1 MKASGGSDPAVPRRG
16 GTNRDLA
23 LFLARN
29 RGPLLALGVFV
40 VMFSLYLHEHPRE
53 VSVSLL
59 TAASNKAVVLALM
72 AMAQTVPVVT
82 RGLDL
87 SIGSVMMLAACASSA
102 LVNGPPA
109 HVAFGVCVVLV
120 VGAVAGAI
128 NGVLVVIGRIQPI
141 IATLATG
148 AVYFGIALWL
158 RPTPGGDVSE
168 GLSNALTYATFGV
181 PTTFLL
187 LIGVLVVVWL
197 PFRRSVLG
205 RACYAVGS
213 AEGAAYM
220 SGVPVAR
227 SRLAAYVLAG
237 LLAAMAGLL
246 LSLEAL
252 SGEASA
258 PQAGA
263 YTLNSIAAVVVG
275 GTSLFGGS
283 GGMVGSVIGAFVLR
297 TIGDLLFVFDAP
309 PLWQPLFEGV
319 ILLAAVSLGAAR
331 VLRIRNRLELF
342 T

>member
-1 MKASGGSDPAVPRRG
+1 MSAPARSDLR
-16 GTNRDLA
+16 
-23 LFLARN
+23 LFVERN
-29 RGPLLALGVFV
+29 RAVLLALV
-40 VMFSLYLHEHPRE
+40 VLVAMFAIYLHEHPRP

-59 TAASNKAVVLALM
+59 TAASNKAVVLALV
-72 AMAQTVPVVT
+72 AMAQTVPVLT

-87 SIGSVMMLAACASSA
+87 SVGSVMIMAACASSE
-102 LVNGPPA
+102 LVNGAPA
-109 HVAFGVCVVLV
+109 HVALGVALVLLA
-120 VGAVAGAI
+120 GAVAGAI
-128 NGVLVVIGRIQPI
+128 NGTIVVVGRIQPI

-187 LIGVLVVVWL
+187 LVAVLVLVWL
-197 PFRRSVLG
+197 PFRHSVLG
-205 RACYAVGS
+205 RGCYAAGS

-220 SGVPVAR
+220 SGVPIGR
-227 SRLAAYVLAG
+227 CKLAAYVLG
-237 LLAAMAGLL
+237 GILAALAGLL

-252 SGEASA
+252 TGEASA

-275 GTSLFGGS
+275 GTSLFGGT
-283 GGMVGSVIGAFVLR
+283 GGMVGSAIGAFVLR

>member
-1 MKASGGSDPAVPRRG
+1 V
-16 GTNRDLA
+16 
-23 LFLARN
+23 
-29 RGPLLALGVFV
+29 
-40 VMFSLYLHEHPRE
+40 YLHEHPRQ

-72 AMAQTVPVVT
+72 AMAQTVPVLT

-87 SIGSVMMLAACASSA
+87 SVGSMMMMAACASSE
-102 LVNGPPA
+102 LVNGSPG
-109 HVAFGVCVVLV
+109 HVAFGVVAVLL
-120 VGAVAGAI
+120 VGMVAGAI
-128 NGVLVVIGRIQPI
+128 NGAIVVLGRIQPI

-148 AVYFGIALWL
+148 AVYFGIALLL

-197 PFRRSVLG
+197 PFRQSELG
-205 RACYAVGS
+205 RGCYAVGS

-220 SGVPVAR
+220 SGVAVGR
-227 SRLAAYVLAG
+227 CKMAAYILAG
-237 LLAAMAGLL
+237 LLAALAGLL

-263 YTLNSIAAVVVG
+263 YTLNSIASVVVG

-283 GGMVGSVIGAFVLR
+283 GGMLGSVIGAFILR

-319 ILLAAVSLGAAR
+319 ILLVAVSLGAVR
-331 VLRIRNRLELF
+331 VLRIRNRLERF
-342 T
+342 A

>member
-1 MKASGGSDPAVPRRG
+1 MSGR
-16 GTNRDLA
+16 RDLV

-29 RGPLLALGVFV
+29 RGALLALAVLLVMFGVF
-40 VMFSLYLHEHPRE
+40 LHEHPRP

-59 TAASNKAVVLALM
+59 TAASNKGVVLALV
-72 AMAQTVPVVT
+72 AMAQTLPVLT

-87 SIGSVMMLAACASSA
+87 SVGSVMMLAACASSE
-102 LVNGPPA
+102 LVNGTPA
-109 HVAFGVCVVLV
+109 HVTL
-120 VGAVAGAI
+120 
-128 NGVLVVIGRIQPI
+128 GVLVVLGAGALAGALNGAIVVAGRIQPI

-148 AVYFGIALWL
+148 AVYFGVALWL

-168 GLSNALTYATFGV
+168 GLSNALTYATVGV

-187 LIGVLVVVWL
+187 LVAVIVLLWL
-197 PFRRSVLG
+197 PFRASVLG
-205 RACYAVGS
+205 RGCYAVGS

-220 SGVPVAR
+220 SGVTVGR
-227 SRLAAYVLAG
+227 CKMAAYVLAG
-237 LLAAMAGLL
+237 FFAALAGLL

-283 GGMVGSVIGAFVLR
+283 GGMIGSVIGAFVLR

-342 T
+342 A

>member
-1 MKASGGSDPAVPRRG
+1 MSASDP
-16 GTNRDLA
+16 GTRPVAAARQAKSDLA
-23 LFLARN
+23 LFVARN

-40 VMFSLYLHEHPRE
+40 VMFTVYLHEHPRE

-72 AMAQTVPVVT
+72 AMAQTVPVLT

-87 SIGSVMMLAACASSA
+87 SVGSIMTMAVCASSE
-102 LVNGPPA
+102 LVNGSPA

-120 VGAVAGAI
+120 AGLAAGAI
-128 NGVLVVIGRIQPI
+128 NGTIVVIGRIQPI

-158 RPTPGGDVSE
+158 RPSPGGDVSE

-181 PTTFLL
+181 PTTFLML
-187 LIGVLVVVWL
+187 LGALVFIWL

-220 SGVPVAR
+220 SGVAVAR
-227 SRLAAYVLAG
+227 SKIAAYALSG
-237 LLAAMAGLL
+237 LLASLAGLL

-258 PQAGA
+258 PQAGG

-331 VLRIRNRLELF
+331 VLRIKNRLELF

>member
-1 MKASGGSDPAVPRRG
+1 MTTG
-16 GTNRDLA
+16 RDFS
-23 LFLARN
+23 LFVARN
-29 RGPLLALGVFV
+29 RGPLLALAVFV
-40 VMFSLYLHEHPRE
+40 VMFGVFLHEHPRP

-59 TAASNKAVVLALM
+59 TAASNKGVVLALM
-72 AMAQTVPVVT
+72 AMAQTVPVLT

-87 SIGSVMMLAACASSA
+87 SVGSVMTMAACASSE

-109 HVAFGVCVVLV
+109 HVALGVALVLATGLLAGALNGAVVVL
-120 VGAVAGAI
+120 
-128 NGVLVVIGRIQPI
+128 GRIQPI

-168 GLSNALTYATFGV
+168 GLSNAVTYATLGI

-187 LIGVLVVVWL
+187 LGAVTVLVWL

-205 RACYAVGS
+205 RGCYAVGS

-220 SGVPVAR
+220 SGVTVGR
-227 SRLAAYVLAG
+227 CKMAAYLLAG
-237 LLAAMAGLL
+237 FFAALAGLL

-283 GGMVGSVIGAFVLR
+283 GGMIGSMIGAFVLR

-331 VLRIRNRLELF
+331 VLRIKNRLELF

>member
-1 MKASGGSDPAVPRRG
+1 VTPR
-16 GTNRDLA
+16 RDLA

-40 VMFSLYLHEHPRE
+40 VMFAVYLHEHPRP

-72 AMAQTVPVVT
+72 AMAQTVPVLT

-87 SIGSVMMLAACASSA
+87 SVGSVMMMAACASSE
-102 LVNGPPA
+102 LVNGPLA
-109 HVAFGVCVVLV
+109 HVALGVLV
-120 VGAVAGAI
+120 VLAAGVVAGAI
-128 NGVLVVIGRIQPI
+128 NGAIVVFGRIQPI

-168 GLSNALTYATFGV
+168 GLSNAVTYATFGI

-187 LIGVLVVVWL
+187 LAAVVVIVWL

-205 RACYAVGS
+205 RGCYAVGS
-213 AEGAAYM
+213 SEGAAYM
-220 SGVPVAR
+220 SGVTVGR
-227 SRLAAYVLAG
+227 CKMAAYMMAG
-237 LLAAMAGLL
+237 LFAALAGLL

-283 GGMVGSVIGAFVLR
+283 GGMIGSVIGAFVLR

>member
-1 MKASGGSDPAVPRRG
+1 MTGH
-16 GTNRDLA
+16 RDLV

-29 RGPLLALGVFV
+29 RGALLALAVFL
-40 VMFSLYLHEHPRE
+40 VMFGIFLHEHPRP

-59 TAASNKAVVLALM
+59 TAASNKGVVLALV
-72 AMAQTVPVVT
+72 AMAQTLPVLT

-87 SIGSVMMLAACASSA
+87 SVGSVMMMAACASSE
-102 LVNGPPA
+102 LVNGTPA
-109 HVAFGVCVVLV
+109 HVTF
-120 VGAVAGAI
+120 
-128 NGVLVVIGRIQPI
+128 GVLVVLGAGALAGALNGAIVVAGRIQPI
-141 IATLATG
+141 IVTLATG
-148 AVYFGIALWL
+148 AVYFGVALWL

-168 GLSNALTYATFGV
+168 GLSNALTYATLGV

-187 LIGVLVVVWL
+187 LVAVIVLLWL
-197 PFRRSVLG
+197 PFRASVLG
-205 RACYAVGS
+205 RGCYAVGS

-220 SGVPVAR
+220 SGVTVGR
-227 SRLAAYVLAG
+227 CKMAAYVLAG
-237 LLAAMAGLL
+237 FFAALAGLL

-283 GGMVGSVIGAFVLR
+283 GGMIGSVIGAFVLR

-342 T
+342 A

>member
-1 MKASGGSDPAVPRRG
+1 MSATVATAGQATNGAARR
-16 GTNRDLA
+16 RDLA
-23 LFLARN
+23 LLLARN

-40 VMFSLYLHEHPRE
+40 VMFSVYLHEHPRA

-59 TAASNKAVVLALM
+59 TAASNKAVVLALI
-72 AMAQTVPVVT
+72 AMAQTVPVLT

-87 SIGSVMMLAACASSA
+87 SVGSIMMMAACASSE
-102 LVNGPPA
+102 LVNGSPA
-109 HVAFGVCVVLV
+109 HVAFGVAAVLAAGLAA
-120 VGAVAGAI
+120 GAVNGAI
-128 NGVLVVIGRIQPI
+128 VVAGRIQPI

-168 GLSNALTYATFGV
+168 GLSNALTYATFGI

-187 LIGVLVVVWL
+187 LVAVLVLVWL
-197 PFRRSVLG
+197 PFRRSVIG
-205 RACYAVGS
+205 RGCYAAGS

-220 SGVPVAR
+220 SGVALGR
-227 SRLAAYVLAG
+227 CKMAAYALAG
-237 LLAAMAGLL
+237 LLAALAGLL

-275 GTSLFGGS
+275 GTSLFGGA
-283 GGMVGSVIGAFVLR
+283 GGMIGSAIGAFVLR

>member
-1 MKASGGSDPAVPRRG
+1 VSAQDPGIRPVPASREA
-16 GTNRDLA
+16 NRDLA
-23 LFLARN
+23 LFVARN

-40 VMFSLYLHEHPRE
+40 VMFTVYLHEHPRE

-72 AMAQTVPVVT
+72 AMAQTVPVLT

-87 SIGSVMMLAACASSA
+87 SIGSIMTMAACASSE
-102 LVNGPPA
+102 LVNGSPA

-120 VGAVAGAI
+120 AGLAAGAI
-128 NGVLVVIGRIQPI
+128 NGTIVVIGRIQPI

-148 AVYFGIALWL
+148 AVYFGIALLL

-181 PTTFLL
+181 PTTFLVL
-187 LIGVLVVVWL
+187 LGALVLVWL

-220 SGVPVAR
+220 SGVAVAR
-227 SRLAAYVLAG
+227 SKIAAYALSG
-237 LLAAMAGLL
+237 LLASLAGLL

-331 VLRIRNRLELF
+331 VLRIKNRLELF

>member
-1 MKASGGSDPAVPRRG
+1 MVH
-16 GTNRDLA
+16 RDLA
-23 LFLARN
+23 LFAGRN
-29 RGPLLALGVFV
+29 RGPLLALAVFV
-40 VMFSLYLHEHPRE
+40 VMFSVYLHEHPRP

-59 TAASNKAVVLALM
+59 TAASNKAVVLALV
-72 AMAQTVPVVT
+72 AMAQTVPVLT

-87 SIGSVMMLAACASSA
+87 SVGSVMMMAACIASV
-102 LVNGPPA
+102 LVNGSA
-109 HVAFGVCVVLV
+109 GHIAFGITLVLLSGLAA
-120 VGAVAGAI
+120 GAVNGAI
-128 NGVLVVIGRIQPI
+128 IVLGRIQPI

-187 LIGVLVVVWL
+187 LIGVLALVWL

-213 AEGAAYM
+213 SEGAAYM
-220 SGVPVAR
+220 SGVPLAR
-227 SRLAAYVLAG
+227 AKMAAYALAG
-237 LLAAMAGLL
+237 LLAALAGLL

-258 PQAGA
+258 QQAGG

-283 GGMVGSVIGAFVLR
+283 GGMVGSAIGALVLR

-309 PLWQPLFEGV
+309 PLWQPLFEGI
-319 ILLAAVSLGAAR
+319 ILLGAVSLGAAR